1 MMYTLT
7 AIKAIAESANDVEV
21 QDAILVH
28 LNKDKFNDGDC
39 VLFGYSIDDFEN
51 DNDITDALINN
62 TPISDYT
69 VDDNGIYHA

>member
-28 LNKDKFNDGDC
+28 LNKDKFNDSDC
-39 VLFGYSIDDFEN
+39 VLS
-51 DNDITDALINN
+51 DIALM
-62 TPISDYT
+62 ISRT
-69 VDDNGIYHA
+69 IMILPMHL